1 VQELFNRADGRKALE
16 HAVQIDAKQ
25 LLAQPVVQGYIK
37 VAWRGEYF
45 EETAIFAAKFAA
57 VLLLNLLFV
66 LPLVALVPALEPW
79 LTEKLHKNTY
89 LLRLPVV
96 KFGLECAAYLAL
108 ALAFTFIP
116 AADLATAPVAPL
128 LLIWV
133 GSGLLLEAEQ
143 FMAPSNSGAK
153 KLLTRMYDRLAA
165 YRADGIN
172 SVDAMALI
180 FSFAALVAF
189 LYNGE
194 DATASTSLRATAVLL
209 LWFRLFRVLLIST
222 RFGPFVMMY
231 FRMLSGDL
239 FNFLVLLLFLLVAF
253 AASWTVLLDSA
264 SSLEDVSNFTCA
276 EELTGGNDITPTFLT
291 LLEGAL
297 TGSDFFECARNSAGQ
312 WRAAWVISFA
322 YVTLT
327 AVLLLN
333 MLIAM
338 YAVAISSDIIGV
350 PPRQV
355 MPRYN
360 SAPAS
365 GCCPLPFAQDGQDL

>member
-1 VQELFNRADGRKALE
+1 
-16 HAVQIDAKQ
+16 
-25 LLAQPVVQGYIK
+25 
-37 VAWRGEYF
+37 
-45 EETAIFAAKFAA
+45 
-57 VLLLNLLFV
+57 
-66 LPLVALVPALEPW
+66 
-79 LTEKLHKNTY
+79 
-89 LLRLPVV
+89 
-96 KFGLECAAYLAL
+96 
-108 ALAFTFIP
+108 
-116 AADLATAPVAPL
+116 
-128 LLIWV
+128 
-133 GSGLLLEAEQ
+133 
-143 FMAPSNSGAK
+143 
-153 KLLTRMYDRLAA
+153 
-165 YRADGIN
+165 
-172 SVDAMALI
+172 MALI

-209 LWFRLFRVLLIST
+209 LWFRLFRVLLISP

-264 SSLEDVSNFTCA
+264 SWTSLENVSNFTCV
-276 EELTGGNDITPTFLT
+276 EELTGGDDIAFTFLT